1 MNILGLNYFY
11 HDSSACVVQDGRL
24 VVALEEERFT
34 RRKHTFLFP
43 TQAIARC
50 LLEAKLTP
58 NDVDAIAISVKPE
71 LDWGKRAKHIAT
83 HLPRSLTLAKYELKL
98 YYDKMT
104 SFKSWYD
111 ATWPK
116 EGRRPEVH
124 WIPHHE
130 SHAAGTF
137 FVSPYASAA
146 IMSVDGSGEWASS
159 MLGVG
164 SGNKVEFFSTSYFPN
179 SLGSVYEAVTQF
191 CGFQNSYDEGKTM
204 GLAPLGNPARFKGAA
219 EQIISVDEEGR
230 IRVDASYFS
239 FQYWEQRIFN
249 EKFVATFGS
258 PRRRTD
264 VGFEQHHLDTAAA
277 FQEVL
282 EDKCLE
288 VARILRKRTKER
300 YLIMAGG
307 VALNSV
313 MNGRLVRE
321 SGFDDLYVMPGA
333 GDNGTSIG
341 AAFVVW
347 NGIKGNP
354 RTFHHGDPYVGTS
367 YSNAE
372 VAKYIAECKLSA
384 EYCENIEQVTARILH
399 EGNIV
404 AWFQGRMEIG
414 PRALGSRSILANP
427 TLPHMKDKINAEV
440 KHREAFRPFAPSA
453 IVDVKEKYFDMTVED
468 PFMLKVCNVRSEAR
482 ALLPAVTHVDGTARL
497 QTVRR
502 ETNARYYDLI
512 VEFGKLSGVPVV
524 LNTSFNIMGEPIV
537 ENPIHAIRCFFST
550 GIDVLVLGNYVI
562 RK

>member
-11 HDSSACVVQDGRL
+11 HDSSACIVKDGQL
-24 VVALEEERFT
+24 IVALEEERFT
-34 RRKHTFLFP
+34 RTKHTYLFP
-43 TQAIARC
+43 HQAIQRC
-50 LLEAKLTP
+50 LQQAGLKAEDL
-58 NDVDAIAISVKPE
+58 DAIAISVKPE
-71 LDWGKRAKHIAT
+71 IDWGKRARHVAT
-83 HLPRSLTLAKYELKL
+83 HLPRSLTLAKYEIKL

-104 SFKSWYD
+104 AFSAWMN
-111 ATWPK
+111 ALWPA
-116 EGRRPEVH
+116 GRKRPAVH
-124 WIPHHE
+124 WVPHHE

-137 FVSPYASAA
+137 YVSPYESAA

-164 SGNKVEFFSTSYFPN
+164 KGNKVDFFSTSYFPN
-179 SLGSVYEAVTQF
+179 SLGSMYEAVTQY

-204 GLAPLGNPARFKGAA
+204 GLAPLGDPSVFKKVV
-219 EQIISVDEEGR
+219 EKIVEVDGEGR
-230 IRVDASYFS
+230 IHIDQSYFN
-239 FQYWEQRIFN
+239 FQYWEQRIFS
-249 EKFVATFGS
+249 EKFVAAFGA
-258 PRRRTD
+258 PRQKSD
-264 VGFEQHHLDTAAA
+264 VGFQKHHLDTAAA

-288 VARILRKRTKER
+288 VARVLKRKTGER

-313 MNGRLVRE
+313 MNGRLIRE
-321 SGFDDLYVMPGA
+321 SEFDDLYVMPGA

-347 NGIKGNP
+347 NGIHGKP

-367 YSNAE
+367 YTNE
-372 VAKYIAECKLSA
+372 EIAKVIAECKLSA
-384 EYCENIEQVTARILH
+384 VYHENIEEVTAQFLQ
-399 EGNIV
+399 EGQIV

-468 PFMLKVCNVRSEAR
+468 PFMLKVCNVLPEVR
-482 ALLPAVTHVDGTARL
+482 ATLPAITHVDGTARL

-502 ETNARYYDLI
+502 EMNQRYYDLI
-512 VEFGKLSGVPVV
+512 AAFGRLSGVPVV

-537 ENPIHAIRCFFST
+537 EHPMQAVRCFFST
-550 GIDVLVLGNYVI
+550 GLDILVLGNYVI